1 MEATVR
7 SQQLG
12 LRLQTHHGADRWFK
26 NPTVMWGNS
35 APKSWPL
42 APNSKKNGEFVNSEI
57 CLMCGKVCGMIAMAC
72 TWIVGLLSRRQTWSA
87 EYRLNWCIPRALC
100 PEQPRI
106 WIESHP
112 QGELLLLQTYGG
124 WKKSCTTWV
133 AWNPMNN
140 GINQLSTGAGSL
152 PSTVLSISLSVYLSI
167 FLAVSWSVCL
177 SVYLSIHLLFLS
189 FLSIDGSIYLSIHM
203 HICMTHIQYVYIRN
217 NYVYI
222 YIKII
227 VYTYTLHI
235 YI

>member
-1 MEATVR
+1 MTEATGSDGGY
-7 SQQLG
+7 SQKPAIG
-12 LRLQTHHGADRWFK
+12 
-26 NPTVMWGNS
+26 
-35 APKSWPL
+35 L
-42 APNSKKNGEFVNSEI
+42 APPNPPWSGSMIQEPNCHVGKLCSSEKLAFSSELQKKNGEFVNSEI

-72 TWIVGLLSRRQTWSA
+72 TWIVGLLSRHRTWIA

-177 SVYLSIHLLFLS
+177 SVCPSIYCSYPSYLSYLSMDLFLYLSIC
-189 FLSIDGSIYLSIHM
+189 IY
-203 HICMTHIQYVYIRN
+203 VWP
-217 NYVYI
+217 I
-222 YIKII
+222 YSM
-227 VYTYTLHI
+227 YTYVI
-235 YI
+235 IMCI

>member
-1 MEATVR
+1 
-7 SQQLG
+7 
-12 LRLQTHHGADRWFK
+12 
-26 NPTVMWGNS
+26 
-35 APKSWPL
+35 
-42 APNSKKNGEFVNSEI
+42 
-57 CLMCGKVCGMIAMAC
+57 MCGKVCGMIAMAC
-72 TWIVGLLSRRQTWSA
+72 SWIVGLLSRRQTWSA

-167 FLAVSWSVCL
+167 YLSGCQLICLSICL
-177 SVYLSIHLLFLS
+177 SVHPSIVLILL
-189 FLSIDGSIYLSIHM
+189 IYLIYRWIYLFIYPYAYMYDPYTVCIH
-203 HICMTHIQYVYIRN
+203 T
-217 NYVYI
+217 
-222 YIKII
+222 
-227 VYTYTLHI
+227 
-235 YI
+235 